1 VAWKQYQEGFLQ
13 HLEQKVNLETLAII
27 AVITE
32 FVEKVEEFLVGAR

>member
-1 VAWKQYQEGFLQ
+1 MAWNRYQEGFLQ